1 MARGHRSLWMP
12 ALVALCNSKQDNL
25 QSAPQAAWAAA
36 GIQGSFEQ
44 IPDTEG
50 VNLCYQLHSV
60 ALC

>member
-1 MARGHRSLWMP
+1 MP